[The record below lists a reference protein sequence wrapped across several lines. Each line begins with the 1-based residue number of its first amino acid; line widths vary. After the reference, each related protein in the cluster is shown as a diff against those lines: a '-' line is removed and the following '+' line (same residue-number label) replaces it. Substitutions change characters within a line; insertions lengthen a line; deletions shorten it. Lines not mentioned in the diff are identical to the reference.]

1 MFKVVL
7 RLALLSQVALLS
19 AFPARAH
26 AASPMRLIET
36 ADGTRWMSSQD
47 VEALARRMHAEGR
60 CGGFMDITNHP
71 LPARPV
77 PQMWSLAERAPA
89 QFDTVNRVLPKMR
102 ASRILKT
109 VKHLSSFENR
119 FYNNDLGEA
128 AALWIRDE
136 FIKLKGDRDDITVEL
151 FNHEFRQPSVIARIA
166 GKPSHADEKV
176 IIGAHEDSINWQ
188 YGGMGI
194 GDDAPGA
201 DDNAS
206 GVATIMEAFR
216 GLVAA
221 DYHPTRTVEFITY
234 AGEELGLL
242 GSQDIAEAYQQ
253 ANQKV
258 VGVMQFDMT
267 MFPADSRK
275 ITLITD
281 FVDKPLTIFAGRL
294 IDTYLKIP
302 WQKSQC
308 SYACSDHASWNKAG
322 FPAVFPFETAFDDSN
337 PSIHSERDTI
347 DAGLDAKFA
356 LSFAKLSAA
365 FAIELAEP

>member
-1 MFKVVL
+1 MFKGIL
-7 RLALLSQVALLS
+7 RLALMTQVALLS
-19 AFPARAH
+19 ALPARAR
-26 AASPMRLIET
+26 AAPPMRLIET
-36 ADGTRWMSSQD
+36 VDGAQWMSPEA
-47 VEALARRMHAEGR
+47 VEDLARRMHAEGR

-77 PQMWSLAERAPA
+77 PQMWSLAERVPA
-89 QFDTVNRVLPKMR
+89 QHATVQRVLPKLR

-109 VKHLSSFENR
+109 VKHLSAFENR
-119 FYNNDLGEA
+119 YYNNDLGEA
-128 AALWIRDE
+128 AALWIRDA

-151 FNHEFRQPSVIARIA
+151 FHHEFRQPSVIVRIA

-188 YGGMGI
+188 YGGMEV
-194 GDDAPGA
+194 GDIAPGA

-221 DYHPTRTVEFITY
+221 DYHPTRTVEFIAY

-253 ANQKV
+253 AGQKV

-267 MFPADSRK
+267 MFPSDSRK

-281 FVDKPLTIFAGRL
+281 YVDKPLTIFSGRL
-294 IDTYLKIP
+294 IDTYVQVP

-337 PSIHSERDTI
+337 PEIHSERDTV
-347 DAGLDAKFA
+347 DSGLDAKFA